1 MWMTYQKT
9 LITEGLASILVPQ
22 TILKTGESSEKSR
35 SKAPV
40 FYNPI
45 MEMNRDSAILVAEN
59 LHQRLK
65 RSLSVCEPMCGT
77 GVRGIRL
84 ALETSGV
91 ENLLLGDMSYQAVKL
106 AEENIKINGLRDKIR
121 VRWIEANLLLALHSK
136 PLARFDYT
144 DIDPYGTP
152 SPFIDTAVRAS
163 RRDGIVALTATDM
176 APLCGVN
183 VRACLRKY
191 GSRSIRTSYSHEIA
205 LRILAGAFIRGAA
218 IHEVASKPV
227 FGYYADHYVR
237 LYMGLGKGKKRV
249 DKILQG
255 IGYILHCRK
264 CRNIDSVKGTLQVNC
279 YYCSN
284 CKSEVE
290 ISGPLWLGDLADV
303 SFCSEMLE
311 ISNNSL
317 ISSNRRLI
325 NIIKMVREEVGF
337 PPGFYILDEL
347 CSDVGISSKPIEPV
361 INRLKDSGYNAT
373 NSHANPRGLKTDA
386 SIETIKR
393 IILDVF
399 T

>member
-1 MWMTYQKT
+1 MTYSKT
-9 LITEGLASILVPQ
+9 LITEGIARILIPL
-22 TILKTGESSEKSR
+22 TIPNSGESLERTRSR
-35 SKAPV
+35 APV
-40 FYNPI
+40 FYNPV
-45 MEMNRDSAILVAEN
+45 MVMNRDSSILVVGVLN
-59 LHQRLK
+59 RRLK

-77 GVRGIRL
+77 GVRGIRF
-84 ALETSGV
+84 ALETRGV
-91 ENLLLGDMSYQAVKL
+91 ERLLLGDMSYQAVKL
-106 AEENIKINGLRDKIR
+106 AEENIKINGLNDKVK

-136 PLARFDYT
+136 PLARFDYV

-152 SPFIDTAVRAS
+152 APFIDTAVRAT

-205 LRILAGAFIRGAA
+205 LRILAGAFIRSAA
-218 IHEVASKPV
+218 IHEVASNPV
-227 FGYYADHYVR
+227 FGYYSDHYVR

-249 DKILQG
+249 DTSLQE
-255 IGYILHCRK
+255 IGYILHCK
-264 CRNIDSVKGTLQVNC
+264 ECRNIHSLKVKLQEDSS
-279 YYCSN
+279 YCPN
-284 CKSEVE
+284 CKSEIE
-290 ISGPLWLGDLADV
+290 ISGPLWLGDLADIG
-303 SFCSEMLE
+303 FCTDMLE

-347 CSDVGISSKPIEPV
+347 CSDLGISSKPIEPV
-361 INRLKDSGYNAT
+361 IDRLKDSGYKAT
-373 NSHANPRGLKTDA
+373 KTHANPRGLKTDA
-386 SIETIKR
+386 SIGTIKR
-393 IILDVF
+393 MILDVY